1 MSEVDGMVAELAQGI
16 VVAMDSFN
24 RGDLALERLVWQ
36 LESRISAME
45 GTADREWIEELRSV
59 WWQLEYVNALV
70 LDAGRSALT
79 EQERHS
85 IDEAVSELRA
95 MLAAY

>member
-1 MSEVDGMVAELAQGI
+1 MSEVDGMVAELAEGM
-16 VVAMDSFN
+16 VAAMDSFDS
-24 RGDLALERLVWQ
+24 GDLPLERLVWQ

-45 GTADREWIEELRSV
+45 GTADGEWIEELRSG

-70 LDAGRSALT
+70 LDVGGRSLT
-79 EQERHS
+79 EQERRS